1 MPVLTQALYPSTFLT
16 FGDNMK
22 CVITGHTSGIG
33 QALMI
38 HFVEKGWTV
47 YGLSRSNGYDIDQDL
62 DKIIEVAKGCDLFI
76 NNAYSTDSQLK
87 LTKALIH
94 QVPKIVTMGAAV
106 TDYPDLIDSDYSR
119 NKKAL
124 ETYCRVMSL
133 QESVADVL
141 FLKIS
146 FAETTLNRPK
156 TGRIDSDFTVSYKEI
171 ADTIDFWL
179 TNPKIRQ
186 IDFRVKLTS
195 YTLKSLMSIVGSDNV
210 NTYLSDLFLTS
221 S

>member
-1 MPVLTQALYPSTFLT
+1 
-16 FGDNMK
+16 MK

-33 QALMI
+33 QALML

-47 YGLSRSNGYDIDQDL
+47 YGLSRSNGYDVAQDY
-62 DKIIEVAKGCDLFI
+62 DKIVEATKDCDLFI
-76 NNAYSTDSQLK
+76 NNAYSSEGQLE
-87 LTKALIH
+87 LTKRLIH
-94 QVPKIVTMGAAV
+94 QVPKMIVMGAAV
-106 TDYPDLIDSDYSR
+106 TDYPDLIDSEYSR
-119 NKKAL
+119 NKQAL
-124 ETYCRVMSL
+124 EKYCRNMSL

-156 TGRIDSDFTVSYKEI
+156 KGRIDSDFTVSYKEI

-179 TNPKIRQ
+179 DNPKIRQ
-186 IDFRVKLTS
+186 VDFRVKLTS
-195 YTLKSLMSIVGSDNV
+195 YTIQSLMSIVGTDDV
-210 NTYLSDLFLTS
+210 NKYLSDLFLTS